1 MWRRYKF
8 YLENEDDEEVG
19 SEMETEQLEGGAG
32 AAQQAG
38 EEKENLVPTAS
49 TKRKL
54 SSVRMG
60 TKVSNHALTR

>member
-1 MWRRYKF
+1 
-8 YLENEDDEEVG
+8 
-19 SEMETEQLEGGAG
+19 METEQLEGGAG

-60 TKVSNHALTR
+60 TKVSNHALTRYSNLFV